1 MSDFKKNMT
10 PAGGPTPPKKGM
22 DPEKKKLALFFLI
35 PIVFFIVI
43 QMMGGMGM
51 SLNEMSYSEFF
62 QILEKNP
69 STGNIAKAEMVENI
83 VRGKLKDGSYFQVRV
98 PMSDMELV
106 PLLRQNVQDFTVNPP
121 QIFWRNLIYSVAPV
135 LLLIAFF
142 WFFVYR
148 GVQQGGGKIFSFGKS
163 KARLSDKNKSKT
175 TFADVAGVDEAKED
189 LREVIDFLSDPGR
202 YQKLGGKIPKGVLL
216 MGPPGT
222 GKTLMAKAVAGEADV
237 PFFSISGSDFVEMFV
252 GVGAARVRDLFE
264 QAKKAAKTNGRGAI
278 IFIDEIDAVGRQR
291 FSGVGGG
298 NDERE
303 QTLNALLVEM
313 DGFDTDSGVILIG
326 STNRPDVL
334 DAALLRP
341 GRFDRQ
347 VVIERPDIL
356 GREEI
361 LSVHSKD
368 ITLDKN
374 CDLKKLAK
382 LTAGFSGADLAN
394 LINEGA
400 LLAAR
405 RKQET
410 VTQTDLEE
418 SIERVMVGPERKSR
432 VISAK
437 EKEIK
442 AVHESGHALVALMT
456 PNSDPVSKISIIPR
470 GMGVGGFTLQRPDEE
485 RNLIT
490 RQEIHDRIAVLLG
503 GRVAE
508 EIHFGEIT
516 SGASDDLQKATHY
529 AQMMVCE
536 LGMSERLGNLTYGR
550 KASHSFLGN
559 DVREVDYSD
568 QTALIIDEEVSKIV
582 HQGYDKAK
590 QILTENRNKL
600 NLLSK
605 EVLEKETLDEDQI
618 LQLLGLKQEKASE
631 SDQDSKAIGDVGSS
645 ES

>member
-1 MSDFKKNMT
+1 MSDFKKNISPT
-10 PAGGPTPPKKGM
+10 GGPTPPKKGM

-51 SLNEMSYSEFF
+51 NLNEMSYSEFF

-69 STGNIAKAEMVENI
+69 ATGNIAKAEMIENI

-106 PLLRQNVQDFTVNPP
+106 PLLRQNVMDFTVNPP

-163 KARLSDKNKSKT
+163 KAKLSDKNKSKT

-291 FSGVGGG
+291 FSGIGGG

-313 DGFDTDSGVILIG
+313 DGFDTDSGVIIIG

-368 ITLDKN
+368 VTLDKN
-374 CDLKKLAK
+374 CDMKKLAK

-405 RKQET
+405 RKQEA

-485 RNLIT
+485 RNLIG
-490 RQEIHDRIAVLLG
+490 RQEIRDRIAVLLG

-508 EIHFGEIT
+508 EIYFGEIT

-550 KASHSFLGN
+550 KSSHSFLGN

-590 QILTENRNKL
+590 ELLTKNRDKL

-618 LQLLGLKQEKASE
+618 LQLLGLKPEKYSDSNQNQNSTGDSVTE
-631 SDQDSKAIGDVGSS
+631 S
-645 ES
+645 